1 MPDHDSTIKIE
12 DTLIQHGK
20 SSDRA
25 YLMRL
30 GNSADPGRIV
40 SALEELAEAHQYGKV
55 FAKVPESKSSAFLTG
70 GYRQEAR
77 IPGFFSGKEACLFL
91 CRYFSEERKQEPDH
105 RKLERVLSTAR
116 EKADDRP
123 KQLGKHASIRTLQ
136 LQDARAAAEIYR
148 DVFASYPFPIDDPAY
163 IRTTMEHDVL
173 YAGVELGG
181 KLISLASAE
190 METEQGYAEMTD
202 FATLP
207 HRRGSSYAY
216 HLLAF
221 LEKHMPDYGIQTAYT
236 IARACS
242 TGMNVT
248 FARAGY
254 SYAGRLIRN
263 TDIAGTI
270 ESMNIWYK
278 HLAPQ
283 RQRPVTD

>member
-1 MPDHDSTIKIE
+1 MPDHDSTIKID

-30 GNSADPGRIV
+30 GNSKPERIV
-40 SALEELAEAHQYGKV
+40 SALEELAEEHQYGKV
-55 FAKVPESKSSAFLTG
+55 FAKVPESKISAFLSA

-77 IPGFFSGKEACLFL
+77 IPGFFRGKEACLFL

-116 EKADDRP
+116 EKADAPP
-123 KQLGKHASIRTLQ
+123 KQLGKNAAIRTLQ
-136 LQDARAAAEIYR
+136 IQDVRAAAEIYR
-148 DVFASYPFPIDDPAY
+148 EVFASYPFPIDDPAY
-163 IRTTMEHDVL
+163 IRTTMENDVL
-173 YAGVELGG
+173 YAGVEQNGA
-181 KLISLASAE
+181 LISLASAE
-190 METEQGYAEMTD
+190 METEHGYAEMTD

-216 HLLAF
+216 HLLTF
-221 LEKHMPDYGIQTAYT
+221 LEKHMPEYGIQTAYT
-236 IARACS
+236 IARAYS

-254 SYAGRLIRN
+254 SYAGRLVRN

-270 ESMNIWYK
+270 ESMNVWYK

-283 RQRPVTD
+283 RQKPVTG